1 MTIDFKDKV
10 AIVTGAGG
18 GLGRSHALE
27 LSKRGA
33 KVVVND
39 LGGSVDGSG
48 GSSEAA
54 EKVVKEIIS
63 SGGQAISNGSSVTDD
78 KGVKLM
84 IDQTINEY
92 GKIDILIN
100 NAGILIDKSFS
111 KMEINDFEK
120 VLNVHLLGSVK
131 PTKAVWEIMKEQNYG
146 RIIVTSSSSGLYG
159 NFGQTNYGAAKL
171 GLVGFMNTL
180 KLEGQKYNVHV
191 NALTPVAYTRMTAN
205 LMPPEAE
212 NLLTPESVTPAAIY
226 LVSDEAPN
234 GIILCAGA
242 IGTPHLLQ
250 VSGVGEA
257 EYLKSIG
264 IEPLFEIKNVGEDLQ
279 DHYAV
284 RVANKISTPISLN
297 EKASG
302 FNLVSEII
310 KWFIS
315 KKGLIS
321 YSPAHVGAFLKS
333 SPRID
338 FPDLQFVFTPA
349 SYTEGM
355 IGKLQNFPGITCGVW
370 QSRPLSKGY
379 VRASSNKISDP
390 PLIQPNYLKEKI
402 DQDVL
407 IEGVKICRSL
417 LDTSTMKK
425 ISVCETLPGDNIKSD
440 EEILDFIRNKG
451 ATV

>member
-1 MTIDFKDKV
+1 MLGRTKMTIDFKDKV

-48 GSSEAA
+48 GSSDAA

-78 KGVKLM
+78 NGVKLM

-120 VLNVHLLGSVK
+120 VLNVHLMGTVK

-146 RIIVTSSSSGLYG
+146 RILVTSSSSGLYG

-226 LVSDEAPN
+226 LVSHEAPN
-234 GIILCAGA
+234 GAILCAGA
-242 IGTPHLLQ
+242 GVYS
-250 VSGVGEA
+250 VSKIMESDGLSLGLNATA
-257 EYLKSIG
+257 EDIVNNW
-264 IEPLFEIKNVGEDLQ
+264 E
-279 DHYAV
+279 
-284 RVANKISTPISLN
+284 KISNFNEAKSYNMGGEQTGKVF
-297 EKASG
+297 EKAM
-302 FNLVSEII
+302 ETI
-310 KWFIS
+310 
-315 KKGLIS
+315 
-321 YSPAHVGAFLKS
+321 
-333 SPRID
+333 
-338 FPDLQFVFTPA
+338 
-349 SYTEGM
+349 
-355 IGKLQNFPGITCGVW
+355 
-370 QSRPLSKGY
+370 
-379 VRASSNKISDP
+379 
-390 PLIQPNYLKEKI
+390 EK
-402 DQDVL
+402 
-407 IEGVKICRSL
+407 
-417 LDTSTMKK
+417 
-425 ISVCETLPGDNIKSD
+425 
-440 EEILDFIRNKG
+440 
-451 ATV
+451 